1 MIDTTY
7 GYAIRVLLANALS
20 LGLAFLWVGQGGK
33 ETRSDGESRTQQR
46 CHHHSP
52 KGCSSL
58 NLDRI
63 VIYEKKRG
71 FCLRVRA
78 EGSEMQERGEEG
90 RRTSAWVAYNTTRAR
105 ARVVVE
111 STKHNNVATTYL
123 VALPALPGQI
133 YCHSPPQSLTRPQ
146 QLHPLACTSSLQP
159 FS

>member
-90 RRTSAWVAYNTTRAR
+90 RRTSAWLLITRRGHGHGLWSSQQSTTTWPRLFSRSASTAR
-105 ARVVVE
+105 A
-111 STKHNNVATTYL
+111 
-123 VALPALPGQI
+123 
-133 YCHSPPQSLTRPQ
+133 HSPPQSLTRPQ